1 MFVLPDMVEM
11 RLRQTL
17 NFWLLLL
24 ERLMYALVNEVE
36 LQEEVLMHTRPDQ
49 VENLLRMRNILVM
62 KNLVS
67 FKIGYFRSY
76 LILWSRALNNTVVK
90 VLLKDKL
97 RMLVL

>member
-1 MFVLPDMVEM
+1 
-11 RLRQTL
+11 
-17 NFWLLLL
+17 
-24 ERLMYALVNEVE
+24 MYALVNEVE

-49 VENLLRMRNILVM
+49 VENLLRMRNILVI

-97 RMLVL
+97 RIEDVVALSGY

>member
-1 MFVLPDMVEM
+1 
-11 RLRQTL
+11 
-17 NFWLLLL
+17 
-24 ERLMYALVNEVE
+24 MYALVNEVE

-97 RMLVL
+97 SMLVL

>member
-24 ERLMYALVNEVE
+24 ERLMYALVNEVV

-97 RMLVL
+97 SMLVL